1 MPSTFTSNGGIEKIG
16 LGEQAGTWGTTTNTN
31 LDIIDRLINGVG
43 TITLSGTTHT
53 LTTSDGSLS
62 DGMFKVL
69 VLAGS
74 PSGTNTITI
83 SPNNADKLYF
93 VKNGTSQTATFTQG
107 SGGNVS
113 IAAGKGAIIFADGA
127 GSTAAVTDLTA
138 LFTTSQAI
146 DGINIGATTPG
157 TGAFTALTVDN
168 VVVNGANI
176 GHTDDTDL
184 ITLAN
189 GSATVAGQLTATGD
203 LATSGTVIPSGDT
216 ASGDNAAIGFTSSEG
231 IIITGQGSTN
241 DVTIKND
248 ADTTVIAIPTGGTG
262 VSFAGTIT
270 TPSIVLGSTTITSTA
285 SELNL
290 VDGSSAGTIVNSKAV
305 IYGSSGEVNATTLQ
319 IAGTSVTST
328 AAELNVLDG
337 YTGSVTELNYLDALH
352 ATGVTSTEFD
362 FLDGVT
368 SNIQTQLDAVPTITG
383 AATTIDTE
391 DLTASRALVSNS
403 SGKVAVSAVTSTEL
417 GYLDGVSSNIQTQ
430 LDTKVTSSGVTSVS
444 GTDPIVSS
452 GGTTPAISLKND
464 FIQNTSSAVS
474 TSSSASSFTN
484 SSGYPTMFHATTNST
499 SGGVWTITIGGSGHS
514 YNTQDGDSGTSDTV
528 AVFLPN
534 GASISISSGTFKYFA
549 VQMRP
554 G

>member
-1 MPSTFTSNGGIEKIG
+1 MGSTYTDSGGIEKIG
-16 LGEQAGTWGTTTNTN
+16 LGEQAGAWGTTTNN
-31 LDIIDRLINGVG
+31 NFDIIDRLINGVG
-43 TITLSGTTHT
+43 AITLSGTSHT
-53 LTTSDGSLS
+53 LTTADGSLS

-69 VLAGS
+69 ELGGS

-83 SPNNADKLYF
+83 EPDNADKLYF
-93 VKNGTSQTATFTQG
+93 VKNASGQTVTFTQG
-107 SGGNVS
+107 SGGDVS
-113 IAAGKGAIIFADGA
+113 ISNGFGAIIFADGA
-127 GSTAAVTDLTA
+127 GSGAKVTDLTA

-146 DGINIGATTPG
+146 DGVNIGATTPG
-157 TGAFTALTVDN
+157 TGAFSALTVDN

-184 ITLAN
+184 ITVASGAATIA
-189 GSATVAGQLTATGD
+189 GSLTTTGD
-203 LATSGTVIPSGDT
+203 ILTSGTLKASGDT
-216 ASGDNAAIGFTSSEG
+216 STGQNAAIGFTSSEG

-285 SELNL
+285 AEINILDGVTASASEINILDGVTASTSELNIMNG
-290 VDGSSAGTIVNSKAV
+290 VT
-305 IYGSSGEVNATTLQ
+305 ATT
-319 IAGTSVTST
+319 
-328 AAELNVLDG
+328 AELNVLDG

-352 ATGVTSTEFD
+352 NTGVTSSEFD

-368 SNIQTQLDAVPTITG
+368 SNIQTQLDAKAASITG
-383 AATTIDTE
+383 AATNIHTSN
-391 DLTASRALVSNS
+391 LTASRALISNS
-403 SGKVAVSAVTSTEL
+403 SGKVAVSAVTSTEI
-417 GYLDGVSSNIQTQ
+417 GHLDGVTSNIQTQ
-430 LDTKVTSSGVTSVS
+430 LDSKGTGTGTVTSVS

-452 GGTTPAISLKND
+452 GSSTTPAISLKND
-464 FIQNTSSAVS
+464 FLQNTSSAVS
-474 TSSSASSFTN
+474 TSTSASSFTN
-484 SSGYPTMFHATTNST
+484 SSGYPVMFHAITNAT

-514 YNTQDGDSGTSDTV
+514 YNTQDGTGDTSDTV

-534 GASISISSGTFKYFA
+534 GASISLASGTFKYFA